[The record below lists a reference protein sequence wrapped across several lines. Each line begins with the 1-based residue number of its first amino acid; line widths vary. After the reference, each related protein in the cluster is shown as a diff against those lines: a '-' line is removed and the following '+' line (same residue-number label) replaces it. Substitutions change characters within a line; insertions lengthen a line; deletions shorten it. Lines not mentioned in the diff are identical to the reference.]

1 MMRRLVLLFIP
12 FFVVGLVAFGETVA
26 APTPSDG
33 ELDIVRQALRDG
45 LWDLARTHAS
55 RLPAETAA
63 RVVLE
68 SYAREDRWDK
78 VREEIEKV
86 PADWKSP
93 VFRYYRAVLAGDLKA
108 AALALREGGSLAG
121 LAEAKMLEADLCVKD
136 GRLDEARTLWR
147 EVVTATNAGAC
158 AFARASVNLADTNLL
173 RTALSKT
180 LPTGLRRAVALRL
193 GEALLPNAVTRAEGE
208 RTIRA
213 VVAESPDAD
222 GACEAFV
229 ALAAARLSAKDF
241 VGALDALAESCEI
254 WPKAA
259 KRADVQEYRGEALMG
274 LDRASEALEAFR
286 RAETLSDSLVARARS
301 VLKQGDALSALGRGA
316 EAMAAYRKVAETYAE
331 TETAALLKRVIRL
344 RELEEKGCAAFRAY
358 RFSEAMKDFAE
369 VAEGD
374 AERRERMA
382 YYRVLC
388 LYGLGRDDEARDEAK
403 ALATASPDETTRRR
417 AVQWLSKFTYNRG
430 EWREAIAYFSA
441 FARQWPRDVFAP
453 EALLWAARAAT
464 RALDASLAIQLVT
477 RLAETYPQA
486 TELPAALLVQA
497 AALVDLS
504 RFDET
509 LLVLDRALAAPSIS
523 HDERLRARILKA
535 DALFAMGADN
545 AARYQAALKSYQDV
559 RADESLDFATRL
571 SVAFKIGRTLEKL
584 GRANEALDQYYSNVV
599 LAYRSGRARGAHAG
613 SAGEA
618 TFVRAAFRLADSFE
632 SRGLDYQAIGVLKLV
647 VESNVPASADAAE
660 RIRRLAKKGI
670 FQ

>member
-1 MMRRLVLLFIP
+1 MRRLAP
-12 FFVVGLVAFGETVA
+12 FFVPILFASLVAFGETA
-26 APTPSDG
+26 APAAFEAD
-33 ELDIVRQALRDG
+33 LDIARQALRDG
-45 LWDLARTHAS
+45 LWDLARVHAQ

-68 SYAREDRWDK
+68 SYARENRWDK
-78 VREEIEKV
+78 VREEMEKV

-93 VFRYYRAVLAGDLKA
+93 AFRYYRAVLAGDLKTA
-108 AALALREGGSLAG
+108 ANALREGGSLAG

-147 EVVTATNAGAC
+147 EVVAATNVGTC
-158 AFARASVNLADTNLL
+158 AFALASVNLADTNLL
-173 RTALSKT
+173 SMALSKT
-180 LPTGLRRAVALRL
+180 LPTELRRTVALRL
-193 GEALLPNAVTRAEGE
+193 GETLLRDAATREKGE
-208 RTIRA
+208 QTIRA
-213 VVAESPDAD
+213 VVAESPDVD

-229 ALAAARLSAKDF
+229 ALASARLSAKDF
-241 VGALDALAESCEI
+241 SGALEALTESCEI

-274 LDRASEALEAFR
+274 LDRAGEALEAFR
-286 RAETLSDSLVARARS
+286 RAETLADSLVARARS
-301 VLKQGDALSALGRGA
+301 VLKQGDALSELGRGA

-344 RELEEKGCAAFRAY
+344 RELEEKGRAAFRAY
-358 RFSEAMKDFAE
+358 RFDEAMEAFSE

-388 LYGLGRDDEARDEAK
+388 LYGLGRDDEARDAAK
-403 ALATASPDETTRRR
+403 TLSTASPDETTRRR
-417 AVQWLSKFTYNRG
+417 AIQWLAKFAYNRG
-430 EWREAIAYFSA
+430 DWREAIAHFSA
-441 FARQWPRDVFAP
+441 FAHQWPRDAFAP

-464 RALDASLAIQLVT
+464 HALDTTLAVQLVT

-486 TELPAALLVQA
+486 SELTAALLVQA
-497 AALVDLS
+497 AALVNLS

-545 AARYQAALKSYQDV
+545 AARYEAALKSYQDV

-584 GRANEALDQYYSNVV
+584 GRTGEAMDQYYSNVV
-599 LAYRSGRARGAHAG
+599 LAYRAGRARGARAG

-647 VESNVPASADAAE
+647 VESSVGASADAAE
-660 RIRRLAKKGI
+660 RMRRLAKKGI
-670 FQ
+670 FK